1 MVSTN
6 VVCTIMIARET
17 QAEAQAN
24 RGGQCIVIIPPI
36 PIKSRNEEA
45 GVCLDFRG
53 LIKRFL
59 EFINTGDGHQE
70 SEGGWGNA

>member
-1 MVSTN
+1 MKNWSGKMVSTH

-17 QAEAQAN
+17 HAEAQAN

-53 LIKRFL
+53 LLKSIPG
-59 EFINTGDGHQE
+59 IHTH
-70 SEGGWGNA
+70 